1 MIKNKFISVSSPNYE
16 STIVR
21 SMLMHILVA
30 FSVGTNKI
38 QCHYTIYM
46 LRHLCLAQTTHIHYH
61 SNRNKLFF
69 GQLYRTVLDV
79 GLSSKRFH
87 LFHRIIAEDFQ
98 LIASFLLVQQNGTKF
113 DHRSRCFLCHNL
125 HQ

>member
-1 MIKNKFISVSSPNYE
+1 MIKDKLISVSSLNYE
-16 STIVR
+16 SIIVR

-46 LRHLCLAQTTHIHYH
+46 LRHLCLAQTRHIHYH

-79 GLSSKRFH
+79 DLSSKQFH
-87 LFHRIIAEDFQ
+87 LFHRTIAEGLLLITSFQ
-98 LIASFLLVQQNGTKF
+98 LAQQNGTKLC
-113 DHRSRCFLCHNL
+113 HQSHCFLCHSL